1 MAEHRDEL
9 NIGRFLEAQAGGIY
23 EQALAELRAG
33 CKQGHWIWFV
43 FPQVRG
49 LGFSWAVDYYGIGS
63 WEEAEAYLADEVLRS
78 RLREAARALLDL
90 PGDDPEAVLGPI
102 DALKVRSSCTLF
114 ELVSD
119 APEFPAVLNRHYAGE
134 CDPLTLEIVKG
145 FPTHNV
151 LFLDFDGVM
160 QPDYDKS
167 HEMPLDEFCALR
179 TWAAENYEDEGFL
192 HVGND
197 DIAAALRDWTN
208 EAVEGARRIAEEG
221 DARIA
226 ISSSWR
232 FYDEDD
238 NLRCLLKLRG
248 LDGHFA
254 GALSR
259 SHSLEREDAI
269 RLYLAQH
276 PCSVRNYVAVD
287 DAKLIGLDG
296 HFVRIRKGSIRE
308 ENAEKALLVLNGE
321 GYCEYEGDDEGDE
334 EEGFWELDPV
344 VASSIEWRM

>member
-1 MAEHRDEL
+1 MTECEGQG
-9 NIGRFLEAQAGGIY
+9 IGRFLEAQSDDVY

-33 CKQGHWIWFV
+33 CKRGHWIWFI

-49 LGFSWAVDYYGIGS
+49 LGFSWAADYYGIGS
-63 WEEAEAYLADEVLRS
+63 WEEAEAYLADEVLGD
-78 RLREAARALLDL
+78 RLREVARALLDL
-90 PGDDPEAVLGPI
+90 PGNDPEAVLGPI

-114 ELVSD
+114 EQIGG
-119 APEFPAVLNRHYAGE
+119 APEFSAVLDRYYDGE
-134 CDPLTLEIVKG
+134 RDSLTLEIVKG

-167 HEMPLDEFCALR
+167 HEMPSDEFCALR
-179 TWAAENYEDEGFL
+179 AWAAEKYEDEGFL
-192 HVGND
+192 QVGND

-208 EAVEGARRIAEEG
+208 EAVESIRRIVEEG
-221 DARIA
+221 DARIV

-248 LDGHFA
+248 LDRYFA

-259 SHSLEREDAI
+259 SHSLEREDAM

-276 PCSVRNYVAVD
+276 PRSVRNYVAVD
-287 DAKLIGLDG
+287 DAKLVGLDD
-296 HFVRIRKGSIRE
+296 HFVRIRKGSIQE
-308 ENAEKALLVLNGE
+308 EDAEKALLVLSGE
-321 GYCEYEGDDEGDE
+321 RC
-334 EEGFWELDPV
+334 
-344 VASSIEWRM
+344 S